1 VEAQPYGDCFCI
13 SDKEYFMSTAQTL
26 DNPAHSEPLP
36 TATKALE
43 PLKGGA
49 LVMLTVATALATFME
64 VLDTT
69 IANVSVP
76 TIAGTMGVSA
86 NEGTSIISSY
96 SLAAAI
102 AVPLTGWLS
111 RRIGEVRLIML
122 SVTLFTIFSVLC
134 GLATNY
140 NMLVFFR
147 LMQGLVSGPMVPLG
161 QSIMMNA
168 YPPAKRG
175 MAMAFWAMTVV
186 IAPVIGPLL
195 GGYITENYSW
205 PWIFYINVPIGIFC
219 VYSIGTLLK
228 GRESSISKEP
238 IDVIGLVLLVIGVGS
253 LQYMLEH
260 ANNLGW
266 FESTEVI
273 TLTVMAVVGLTFLVI
288 WEWYDKHPVVDL
300 QLVRNRNFTVGTL
313 LQTVGFTI
321 FFGNVVVIPLWL
333 QTVMGY
339 DALHSG
345 LATSPVALFAI
356 FFSPVIGM
364 NMHRVDL
371 RWLIFTGFGLFA
383 FGAWYSS
390 GLSPQS
396 TIGEVM
402 LGRFLFGL
410 GIPFFFIPLSSLMM
424 QGLNGRELVSAAGL
438 SNFLRTLGGAIGT
451 AVFVTL
457 WSRRISFH
465 HARLGEDLHPGNP
478 MYDQFMAQ
486 LANGGM
492 PSGARYATL
501 DGLISQQAATMATLD
516 VLYLSAGLF
525 VVMMFCVF
533 FAKPVKGAAAT
544 AGH

>member
-1 VEAQPYGDCFCI
+1 
-13 SDKEYFMSTAQTL
+13 MSTAQTL
-26 DNPAHSEPLP
+26 DNSTHGESLP
-36 TATKALE
+36 TVTKALE

-492 PSGARYATL
+492 PSSARYATL

-533 FAKPVKGAAAT
+533 FARPVKGAAAT

>member
-1 VEAQPYGDCFCI
+1 
-13 SDKEYFMSTAQTL
+13 MSTAQTL
-26 DNPAHSEPLP
+26 DNSTHGESLP
-36 TATKALE
+36 TVTKALE

-300 QLVRNRNFTVGTL
+300 QLVRNRNFSVGTL
-313 LQTVGFTI
+313 LQTVG
-321 FFGNVVVIPLWL
+321 LR
-333 QTVMGY
+333 
-339 DALHSG
+339 
-345 LATSPVALFAI
+345 
-356 FFSPVIGM
+356 FS
-364 NMHRVDL
+364 
-371 RWLIFTGFGLFA
+371 
-383 FGAWYSS
+383 S
-390 GLSPQS
+390 
-396 TIGEVM
+396 
-402 LGRFLFGL
+402 
-410 GIPFFFIPLSSLMM
+410 
-424 QGLNGRELVSAAGL
+424 
-438 SNFLRTLGGAIGT
+438 
-451 AVFVTL
+451 VT
-457 WSRRISFH
+457 
-465 HARLGEDLHPGNP
+465 
-478 MYDQFMAQ
+478 
-486 LANGGM
+486 
-492 PSGARYATL
+492 
-501 DGLISQQAATMATLD
+501 
-516 VLYLSAGLF
+516 
-525 VVMMFCVF
+525 
-533 FAKPVKGAAAT
+533 
-544 AGH
+544 

>member
-1 VEAQPYGDCFCI
+1 MTTTTMDTKTHEP
-13 SDKEYFMSTAQTL
+13 
-26 DNPAHSEPLP
+26 PA
-36 TATKALE
+36 ALA

-134 GLATNY
+134 GMATNY

-161 QSIMMNA
+161 QSIMMNS
-168 YPPAKRG
+168 YPPEKRG

-186 IAPVIGPLL
+186 IAPVMGPVL

-228 GRESSISKEP
+228 GRESTVSKDP
-238 IDVIGLVLLVIGVGS
+238 IDVVGLMLLVIGVGS

-266 FESTEVI
+266 FESSEVV
-273 TLTVMAVVGLTFLVI
+273 TLTVMAVIGLTFLVV
-288 WEWYDKHPVVDL
+288 WEWYEKHPVVDL
-300 QLVRNRNFTVGTL
+300 HLVRNRNFTVGTV
-313 LQTVGFTI
+313 LQTIGFTI
-321 FFGNVVVIPLWL
+321 FFGNVVVVPLWL

-339 DALHSG
+339 DAFHSG

-364 NMHRVDL
+364 NMHRIDL

-390 GLSPQS
+390 LLAPDS
-396 TIGEVM
+396 TITEVM
-402 LGRFLFGL
+402 FGRFLFGL

-424 QGLNGRELVSAAGL
+424 QGMDGEELVAAAGL

-457 WSRRISFH
+457 WSRRTSFH
-465 HARLGEDLHPGNP
+465 HARLTEDLYPGNP
-478 MYDQFMAQ
+478 VYDSFMAQ
-486 LANGGM
+486 LTNGGM
-492 PSGARYATL
+492 SSGARFTTI
-501 DGLISQQAATMATLD
+501 DGLVSQQAASMATLD

-525 VVMMFCVF
+525 ILMMLLVWV
-533 FAKPVKGAAAT
+533 AKPVKGAT
-544 AGH
+544 GMAGH

>member
-1 VEAQPYGDCFCI
+1 MFLNPTRYKPFNHKPYMTTI
-13 SDKEYFMSTAQTL
+13 TADTPEPKTI
-26 DNPAHSEPLP
+26 PA
-36 TATKALE
+36 AIE

-76 TIAGTMGVSA
+76 TIAGSMGVSA

-111 RRIGEVRLIML
+111 RRIGEVRLITL
-122 SVTLFTIFSVLC
+122 SVTLFTIFSILC
-134 GLATNY
+134 GLATDY
-140 NMLVFFR
+140 NMIVFFR

-195 GGYITENYSW
+195 GGYITQNYSW
-205 PWIFYINVPIGIFC
+205 PWIFYINIPIGIFC
-219 VYSIGTLLK
+219 VYSIRSLLK
-228 GRESSISKEP
+228 GRESAVSYEP
-238 IDVIGLVLLVIGVGS
+238 IDIVGLVLLVLGVGS

-266 FESTEVI
+266 FESTEVVTLAI
-273 TLTVMAVVGLTFLVI
+273 TAVVGLTFLVI

-300 QLVRNRNFTVGTL
+300 HLVLNRNFTVATV
-313 LQTVGFTI
+313 LQTIGFTV

-333 QTVMGY
+333 QTVLGY
-339 DALHSG
+339 DSFHSG

-356 FFSPVIGM
+356 FLSPIIGM

-371 RWLIFTGFGLFA
+371 RWLIFAGFGMFA

-390 GLSPQS
+390 GIAPDA
-396 TIGEVM
+396 TIQDVM
-402 LGRFLFGL
+402 LGRLLFGL

-424 QGLNGRELVSAAGL
+424 QGLDGEQLVAASGL

-451 AVFVTL
+451 AVFVTI
-457 WSRRISFH
+457 WSRRTSFH
-465 HARLGEDLHPGNP
+465 HARLSENLHPGNP
-478 MYDQFMAQ
+478 AYDQFISQ
-486 LANGGM
+486 LTNGGM
-492 PSGARYATL
+492 SSGARYTTL
-501 DGLISQQAATMATLD
+501 DGMVSQQAASMATLD

-525 VVMMFCVF
+525 VILMFCVF
-533 FAKPVKGAAAT
+533 FAKPVKGAVAVV
-544 AGH
+544 GH